1 MTDASG
7 EQVDLAHM
15 CVTTLGYLNGLLIPD
30 VWTGWAGDL
39 ASAMGDMKTV
49 MEWNPGADLAAV
61 CEALVGQGDVTIVPI
76 PASGTLFLENTNVH
90 HQRLVLRLI
99 RLRSASPIP

>member
-1 MTDASG
+1 
-7 EQVDLAHM
+7 M

-39 ASAMGDMKTV
+39 ASAMGNVKTV
-49 MEWNPGADLAAV
+49 MEWIPVLTLPPSVRHWLDKGM
-61 CEALVGQGDVTIVPI
+61 TIVPI

>member
-1 MTDASG
+1 MLPESRWTW
-7 EQVDLAHM
+7 LNM
-15 CVTTLGYLNGLLIPD
+15 CVTTLGYLNSLLIPD

-39 ASAMGDMKTV
+39 ASAMGNVKTV
-49 MEWNPGADLAAV
+49 MEWIPVLTLPPSVRHWLDKGM
-61 CEALVGQGDVTIVPI
+61 TIVPI

>member
-7 EQVDLAHM
+7 EQVDLGHM
-15 CVTTLGYLNGLLIPD
+15 CVTTLGYINGLLIPD

-39 ASAMGDMKTV
+39 ASAMGNVKTV
-49 MEWNPGADLAAV
+49 MEWIPVLTLPPSVRHWLDKGM
-61 CEALVGQGDVTIVPI
+61 TIVPI

>member
-30 VWTGWAGDL
+30 AWTGWAGDL
-39 ASAMGDMKTV
+39 ASAMGNVKTV
-49 MEWNPGADLAAV
+49 MEWNPVLTLPPSVRHWLDKGM
-61 CEALVGQGDVTIVPI
+61 TIVPI

>member
-1 MTDASG
+1 MTDVSG
-7 EQVDLAHM
+7 EQVDLGHM
-15 CVTTLGYLNGLLIPD
+15 GVTTLGYLNGLLIPD

-39 ASAMGDMKTV
+39 ASAMGNVKTV
-49 MEWNPGADLAAV
+49 MEWIPVLTLPPSVRHWLDKGM
-61 CEALVGQGDVTIVPI
+61 TIVPI